1 MYTFSK
7 MNQIMHLRL
16 LWLSFISIFP
26 FISAFSQGIAIG
38 DWRDHLP
45 YKKVISLTASNE
57 NIYCATPYSIFYYNK
72 NDNSLSRLTQ
82 ISGLSD
88 VGISKIKYNEINN
101 TLLVA
106 YSNTNIDLVKGQVIV
121 NMRDIINSDAI
132 TPEEKSINNILFI
145 EKRAYLSCGFGI
157 VVLDLEREEVSDTYF
172 IGPNGS
178 HLTVYELTKN
188 DTSFFAATENGIY
201 TAYLDDPNLAFYE
214 SWTKN
219 LSVPSPDA
227 TYNSISIFNEML
239 FINKRSDAYA
249 QDTLYYLENAEWKNN
264 FSDFP
269 TDDIVKITFG
279 EENLFVVYT
288 YYAKVYNPALTQME
302 TIWTYGNDIYPELY
316 DMIEDDG
323 VIWLGDARNGLV
335 ERIDSYSFNFY
346 YPNGPDNADVF
357 SLSSSGST
365 VYSVP
370 GGRDLSW
377 GNIYKAAS
385 ISTFKEDSWTT
396 LDRTDIPA
404 FDTMFDVLSV
414 AANPANPDHV
424 FAGTWATGMI
434 EMLNG
439 QLINVYNPTNSGLD
453 YKNNEGT
460 VCKVGGVAFDQSG
473 RLWATSSHA
482 NNVLAVR
489 INDGT
494 SLGQWYS
501 YNLGSFSSSSDLGP
515 LMVDSYGQKWIITRE
530 TKPIIVFNDNGTP
543 SITSDDKIKELTSAA
558 GSGGIPGDKV
568 FSMAED
574 KDGEVWIGSDEG
586 VSIFY
591 SPGNIFTP
599 GYNFDAQRILIPR
612 DDGSGLADILLEFET
627 VTAIAVDGNNNK
639 WIGTDRSGVF
649 HLSPDGQTELHHFT
663 EQNSP
668 LLSNNITS
676 ITITND
682 GEVFFGTAKG
692 IISFRGSATPDNPT
706 FEDVY
711 AFPNPVRPD
720 YDGPVAIRGLVDQ
733 ANFKVTDISGTLVYS
748 GKAEGGQAI
757 WNCTNFSGRR
767 VQSGVYLVFLTND
780 DGSETLVTKL
790 LFIN

>member
-1 MYTFSK
+1 MYTFLK
-7 MNQIMHLRL
+7 MNQIMRLRL
-16 LWLSFISIFP
+16 FVLSIISILP
-26 FISAFSQGIAIG
+26 AFSVLSQGIAIG

-45 YKKVISLTASNE
+45 YKTVISLTASNE

-88 VGISKIKYNEINN
+88 VGISKIKYNETNN

-106 YSNTNIDLVKGQVIV
+106 YSNTNIDLVKGQFIV

-145 EKRAYLSCGFGI
+145 GKKAYLSCGFGI
-157 VVLDLEREEVSDTYF
+157 VVIDMEREEVSDTYF
-172 IGPNGS
+172 IGTNGS
-178 HLTVYELTKN
+178 HLTVYELTSN
-188 DTSFFAATENGIY
+188 DTSFFAATESGIFS
-201 TAYLDDPNLAFYE
+201 AYIDEPNLAFYE

-219 LSVPSPDA
+219 LSVPDPDA
-227 TYNSISIFNEML
+227 TYNTISIFKEL
-239 FINKRSDAYA
+239 VFINKKSEAYG
-249 QDTLYYLENAEWKNN
+249 QDTLYYLENAEWKINL
-264 FSDFP
+264 STFP
-269 TDDIVKITFG
+269 TDDIVKITTG
-279 EENLFVVYT
+279 DEILYVVYT
-288 YYAKVYNPALTQME
+288 YYAKMYNPDLFPGE
-302 TIWTYGNDIYPELY
+302 TIWTYTSHNPVLNDL
-316 DMIEDDG
+316 IEDDG
-323 VIWLGDARNGLV
+323 VIWLGDAKNGLV
-335 ERIDSYSFNFY
+335 ERIDSYTFTFY

-357 SLSSSGST
+357 ALSSSGST
-365 VYSVP
+365 VYAVP

-385 ISTFKEDSWTT
+385 ISAFKEGLWTT
-396 LDRTDIPA
+396 LDRTDVPA
-404 FDTMFDVLSV
+404 FDTLFDILSV
-414 AANPANPDHV
+414 AANPANPNHV
-424 FAGTWATGMI
+424 FAGTWSSGMV
-434 EMLNG
+434 EMLND

-453 YKNNEGT
+453 YKNNEGIA
-460 VCKVGGVAFDQSG
+460 CKVGGIAFDNSG
-473 RLWATSSHA
+473 NLWATSSHA
-482 NNVLAVR
+482 NHVLSVR
-489 INDGT
+489 ITDGT

-515 LMVDSYGQKWIITRE
+515 LMVDSYDQKWIITRE
-530 TKPIIVFNDNGTP
+530 TKPILVFNDNGTP
-543 SITSDDKIKELTSAA
+543 SITTDDKVKEMTSAA
-558 GSGGIPGDKV
+558 GNGGIPGDKV
-568 FSMAED
+568 FSMAVD

-591 SPGNIFTP
+591 SPGNIFTS

-612 DDGSGLADILLEFET
+612 NDGSGLADILLEFET
-627 VTAIAVDGNNNK
+627 VTAITVDGNNNK

-692 IISFRGSATPDNPT
+692 IISYRGTATPDNPT

-720 YDGPVAIRGLVDQ
+720 YDGPVAIRGLVNQ

-757 WNCTNFSGRR
+757 WNCTNFGGRR
-767 VQSGVYLVFLTND
+767 VQSGVYLVFLTD
-780 DGSETLVTKL
+780 DNGTETMVTKI